1 MDPRSQK
8 RAKPGC
14 KLDECPNEAVGK
26 SGLCISHGGG
36 KRCQEPGCHKGAV
49 PVAKGAVPV
58 RSTPDRCSK
67 HGGGHRCEEA
77 GCNKGARGLT
87 GRCLAHGSQPR
98 AMKELRAELEAERT
112 ARAKLEA
119 ELLTSQGLIA
129 ELRAE
134 LEAERTAR
142 ATPEPELAA
151 ADELE
156 AAAYLDGAR
165 DQAKAAFTEISQRA
179 SELTEI
185 FEQIAKVEGGDGK
198 VANSAKARC
207 FNRLGRLF
215 SGGAPPKKNGTKRLP
230 PPSSYQE
237 NYLIV
242 PGPVGPY
249 RNEVDREACRGD
261 GLCLIWAVS
270 ASAADVYSRSEW
282 SQSIPVN
289 LRSFFATWPAK
300 ELAKSGDLAVL

>member
-36 KRCQEPGCHKGAV
+36 KRCQEPGCNKGAV

-67 HGGGHRCEEA
+67 HGGGYRCEEA

-129 ELRAE
+129 ELQAK

-142 ATPEPELAA
+142 ATPRATPTTPEPAA
-151 ADELE
+151 ADEKLE
-156 AAAYLDGAR
+156 ATAYR
-165 DQAKAAFTEISQRA
+165 DPA
-179 SELTEI
+179 SSVSCDVSSTH
-185 FEQIAKVEGGDGK
+185 
-198 VANSAKARC
+198 S
-207 FNRLGRLF
+207 
-215 SGGAPPKKNGTKRLP
+215 PP
-230 PPSSYQE
+230 
-237 NYLIV
+237 
-242 PGPVGPY
+242 
-249 RNEVDREACRGD
+249 A
-261 GLCLIWAVS
+261 
-270 ASAADVYSRSEW
+270 
-282 SQSIPVN
+282 
-289 LRSFFATWPAK
+289 
-300 ELAKSGDLAVL
+300 